1 MSTSAQK
8 RKSGGALNANA
19 QQASP
24 KDNERD
30 IKMKIYMVERSTQT
44 DPDEPCQGVNN
55 QLIFFDLL
63 SQVITINFSQPSL
76 LSQ

>member
-30 IKMKIYMVERSTQT
+30 IKMKLYMVESSTQT
-44 DPDEPCQGVNN
+44 DPDYDEPRVNN
-55 QLIFFDLL
+55 QVIFL
-63 SQVITINFSQPSL
+63 VITINFSQPSL